1 MKPCL
6 LGLALLFAAAPA
18 LSQDYL
24 PRDVQRYV
32 DRREGC
38 DQLRGERDRDRVNE
52 VSRELRRLCG
62 GMDRELLQLKK
73 KYAGNSTIRQI
84 LDQFEAGI
92 EMVETTEA
100 PVLTPAPALK
110 NRKLKRAG

>member
-1 MKPCL
+1 MNCAAAPVDL
-6 LGLALLFAAAPA
+6 LALALALLFAAVPA

-38 DQLRGERDRDRVNE
+38 DQLRGDRDRDRVNE

-73 KYAGNSTIRQI
+73 KYAANSTIMQI
-84 LDQFEAGI
+84 LNQFEAP
-92 EMVETTEA
+92 VEVAEA
-100 PVLTPAPALK
+100 PVR
-110 NRKLKRAG
+110 RK